1 MHHRWAW
8 AQVAITVVVLCVLGL
23 FGVANVTA
31 DRDGVSIGHSKLVPE
46 SGYAAAGLLY
56 ATDVFTVRQY
66 LPLVLNGYVPPYD
79 TLFGVQLY
87 GTINEQA
94 QALRTMRSAYVHWA
108 RWPIAW
114 SAIEP
119 TNRLPDQYVWYAD
132 ASISNAYLSNLELIA
147 TIVNNPAWAATYPN
161 GPIDKTDLSEFA
173 QFMAA
178 MVERYDGDGVSDAPG
193 SPVVRYWELYNEPD
207 AGIELNA
214 AAGHSYWGPFGAEY
228 AAMLC
233 SIYPAMKAA
242 SSDVQVVLGG
252 IAYDNFLDS
261 GGVFVRAFLGDV
273 LDAGGGAC
281 FDVMNFHYYPP
292 FEPIWSAYGPGLSGK
307 AAFLRQNY
315 PIASK
320 PMMVT
325 EAGWHSADYSIYPS
339 SPAMQARY
347 VVKLFTQAMYADLQA
362 LTWWTWIDPGGGYA
376 ENGLLTLDLVPKVSY
391 SVYQDAA
398 ARIGRSTFEAAV
410 DVGSADVEAYRFMS
424 AGSQPFYV
432 LWSIDEFV
440 RSVSVPLVAAQVRNM
455 YGTPTLVVWDYSD
468 GSIDGRIHVS
478 VGQDPVYVEAYP

>member
-1 MHHRWAW
+1 MHYRRAW
-8 AQVAITVVVLCVLGL
+8 TQVAITVTALCVFGLLG
-23 FGVANVTA
+23 VVNVTA
-31 DRDGVSIGHSKLVPE
+31 HRDGASIGYSNLLLD
-46 SGYAAAGLLY
+46 SGNGLADLLY

-66 LPLVLNGYVPPYD
+66 LPLVLNGYEPPYD

-87 GTINEQA
+87 GTISEQA

-147 TIVNNPAWAATYPN
+147 TVVNNPTWAATYPN
-161 GPIDKTDLSEFA
+161 GPIDKADLSEFA

-214 AAGHSYWGPFGAEY
+214 KEGHSYWGPFGAEY

-242 SSDVQVVLGG
+242 SPDVQVVLGG
-252 IAYDNFLDS
+252 IAYDNFLDN
-261 GGVFVRAFLGDV
+261 GGAFVRAFLDDV
-273 LDAGGGAC
+273 LDAGGDAC
-281 FDVMNFHYYPP
+281 FDIMNFHYYPP

-315 PIASK
+315 LPIASK

-325 EAGWHSADYSIYPS
+325 EAGWHSTSYSIYPS
-339 SPAMQARY
+339 SPTMQARY
-347 VVKLFTQAMYADLQA
+347 VVKLFTQAMHADLRA

-376 ENGLLTLDLVPKVSY
+376 ENGLLTRDLVPKVSY
-391 SVYQDAA
+391 RAYQDAA
-398 ARIGRSTFEAAV
+398 VRIGRSTFEAAV
-410 DVGSADVEAYRFMS
+410 DVGNVDVEAYRFMS
-424 AGSQPFYV
+424 ASSRPFYV
-432 LWSIDEFV
+432 LWSKGEL
-440 RSVSVPLVAAQVRNM
+440 RSASVPLVAAQVRDM
-455 YGTPTLVVWDYSD
+455 YGTPTLVVWDNDD
-468 GSIDGRIHVS
+468 GSIDGRIRVS